1 MYLTS
6 SGAWTPTS
14 SCPASYP
21 PAMPSPSPS
30 RDAPSP
36 ATSALSRYLSIQN
49 FKNISKSLKNIFFP
63 QKMSEGETCC
73 WVCTRC
79 QDFEYQVDEF
89 NCEDCG
95 VGRSTVH
102 TDIFVLLSRYL
113 FILYVKHVVTTLFPF
128 QVASCKQVI
137 LLRYRGRRIT

>member
-1 MYLTS
+1 
-6 SGAWTPTS
+6 
-14 SCPASYP
+14 
-21 PAMPSPSPS
+21 
-30 RDAPSP
+30 
-36 ATSALSRYLSIQN
+36 
-49 FKNISKSLKNIFFP
+49 
-63 QKMSEGETCC
+63 MSEGETCC

-113 FILYVKHVVTTLFPF
+113 FIRLYVKHVVTTLFPF
-128 QVASCKQVI
+128 QVASCKQVL